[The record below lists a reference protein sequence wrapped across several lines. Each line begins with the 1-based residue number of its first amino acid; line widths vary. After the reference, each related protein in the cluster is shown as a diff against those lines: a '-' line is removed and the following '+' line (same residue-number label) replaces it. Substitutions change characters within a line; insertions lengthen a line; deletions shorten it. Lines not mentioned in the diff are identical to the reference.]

1 MNITKKEIDDLSLQV
16 TVSVEESDYSEKV
29 KKALNDVRRKLEIKG
44 FRKGMVPMGIV
55 HKMYYRST
63 LLEQVNTIMSGALND
78 YMEKEAIRIIGEPLA
93 SEEQTKADWEKDVN
107 FTFSFD
113 LMLAPRVDVAINKDL
128 HIPLIKKAIE
138 DKEVDRQIESILEQQ
153 GTLALLTR
161 WKRKIS

>member
-93 SEEQTKADWEKDVN
+93 SEEQTKADWEKDVI
-107 FTFSFD
+107 T
-113 LMLAPRVDVAINKDL
+113 L
-128 HIPLIKKAIE
+128 HSLKTSTRIRRRHGIPMANM
-138 DKEVDRQIESILEQQ
+138 
-153 GTLALLTR
+153 
-161 WKRKIS
+161 